1 MKDTTGKHKLSPVCK
16 QTQVSCLIT
25 TNCFNKKKKL
35 YFLKKLSYELLLVQR
50 LTISPERT
58 HCVTVFV
65 RHWCTEV
72 CIQRRTNGQLD
83 YNLQES
89 EDSAVHTL
97 HGPRMKSLT
106 TRPAVIIIQFTLNK
120 QCVCFCFLFFSC
132 TGSICWCSEH
142 P

>member
-50 LTISPERT
+50 LTISLERT

-97 HGPRMKSLT
+97 HGPWMKSLT

-120 QCVCFCFLFFSC
+120 QCVCFCVFVFFLHWF
-132 TGSICWCSEH
+132 H
-142 P
+142 MLVQ